1 MNPGVS
7 QQPAVLLAVRE
18 SWLAHTWS
26 LTLWNLRLARRRLMS
41 KILAAIL
48 LLFFLIFIF
57 FLLIA
62 LLTERAATQTVTACP
77 PSPISTAA
85 SNTPSQP
92 SQQSCTPGSTG
103 QDQQT
108 QPIDQQLTQTLT
120 FPDSLETAG
129 GYTTFM
135 GTILLCILAG
145 ALIGN
150 EYSFGTQRLALSRGV
165 SRAQLIAAQ
174 VAGLALLALIV
185 SGAMLLLGTLF
196 GVTLGPVV
204 GGSIPA
210 ISLAGWGQLFLY
222 WLVVALYLL
231 AYALIALLLGTLGR
245 STAVG
250 IAGSLGYIIFELII
264 VPILV
269 GVTLG
274 FQGDVGATAQ
284 FVHHALLGPNLAALV
299 TGVTQSP
306 LNLSGTSSSGS
317 SNLDIGFSA
326 IPPAQGL
333 LVALLYC
340 MVLVGLSYWLVRKRD
355 VTH

>member
-1 MNPGVS
+1 MIPNVS
-7 QQPAVLLAVRE
+7 QPTAAAPLIAQ
-18 SWLAHTWS
+18 SWLTHTWQ

-48 LLFFLIFIF
+48 LLFFLVVIF
-57 FLLIA
+57 FLVIA
-62 LLTERAATQTVTACP
+62 LFTERSYSQAVTDCAT
-77 PSPISTAA
+77 PISTVA
-85 SNTPSQP
+85 SNTPGQPPSQP
-92 SQQSCTPGSTG
+92 CGPVTTTG
-103 QDQQT
+103 QDQQA
-108 QPIDQQLTQTLT
+108 QAADQDLTQSLT
-120 FPDSLETAG
+120 FPNILETAG

-174 VAGLALLALIV
+174 VAALAILALIV

-196 GVTLGPVV
+196 GVTLGPGV
-204 GGSIPA
+204 GGSIPD
-210 ISLAGWGQLFLY
+210 IPLAGWGQLLLY

-250 IAGSLGYIIFELII
+250 IAGSLGYIIFELIV

-269 GVTLG
+269 GVALA
-274 FQGDVGATAQ
+274 FQGNVGATASV
-284 FVHHALLGPNLAALV
+284 VHNALLGPNLSALIN
-299 TGVTQSP
+299 GVTQSP
-306 LNLSGTSSSGS
+306 LNLGGSSTSSTLNTGISP
-317 SNLDIGFSA
+317 
-326 IPPAQGL
+326 IPTAQGL
-333 LVALLYC
+333 LVSLLYC
-340 MVLVGLSYWLVRKRD
+340 VALVGLSYWLVRKRD